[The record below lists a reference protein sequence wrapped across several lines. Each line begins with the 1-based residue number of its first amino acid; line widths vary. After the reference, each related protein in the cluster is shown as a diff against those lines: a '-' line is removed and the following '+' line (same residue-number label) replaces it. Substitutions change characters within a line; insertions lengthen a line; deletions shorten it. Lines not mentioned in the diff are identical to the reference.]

1 MIEIKS
7 KCFPVT
13 LKSAVVAVVC
23 FSADIPSHA
32 IIRFGEISAGI
43 SIFDTIEAIPSWPP
57 SSLR

>member
-13 LKSAVVAVVC
+13 LKSVVVAVVC

-43 SIFDTIEAIPSWPP
+43 SIFDTI
-57 SSLR
+57 